1 MKLGILK
8 ADSFSVIHHWE
19 TPYSALQSGFLSFF
33 SLHFFSQYSK
43 IYTCTAFLVCTSNL
57 VLFNRLW
64 VVNTFG
70 YSVTVFKENEVMF
83 VEQ

>member
-1 MKLGILK
+1 M
-8 ADSFSVIHHWE
+8 
-19 TPYSALQSGFLSFF
+19 YS
-33 SLHFFSQYSK
+33 
-43 IYTCTAFLVCTSNL
+43 ILVCTSNL

-70 YSVTVFKENEVMF
+70 YSVTVFKEDEIMF